1 MDTSTPGTIHLPAFG
16 VLSHQPS
23 TNVMPATNKAENNL
37 TALPAHHL
45 AALIAKGELSSA
57 RLAAECLARIR
68 ATDDK
73 LHAFVAVY
81 EDEAM
86 SLATARDR
94 EVHSGGKLGSLHGV
108 PVALKDLCDLEG
120 KITTCGSLMWKDR
133 ISPTTATIARRLEAA
148 GAILLGKTH
157 MVEFAYGGWGT
168 NSAMGT
174 PWNPWDL
181 NVHRVPGGS
190 SSGSAVAVAA
200 GLVPFAI
207 GSDTGGSVRIP
218 ASMCGIVGL
227 KTTVGRV
234 SNHGILPLSETLDTI
249 GPLTRSVE
257 DAALMFAVL
266 QGPDPADSATLN
278 HLPTD
283 PMAALKMGVRGLRL
297 GVLSEKDR
305 EGVDT
310 QVLDAYDEACRTL
323 ELQGAKLAEIHLPG
337 SFPAYLDQAGLI
349 IAAEGYAVHQHW
361 IEDTAINFDE
371 HVRARVFAGKQI
383 RAAAYIDALHR
394 RPQVQREIGEIMQEF
409 AAFLT
414 PTTPIPSIPLGEVD
428 ENALP
433 LSRFTRA
440 VNYLDMCAL
449 ALPCGLSADGLP
461 ISLQIIGHG
470 YDEAGVLRIGWAFEN
485 ATDWCS
491 RQPDLSP
498 LLPA

>member
-1 MDTSTPGTIHLPAFG
+1 MSRFPTRFLTHLSKKIMS
-16 VLSHQPS
+16 V
-23 TNVMPATNKAENNL
+23 TNKAEDNI
-37 TALPAHHL
+37 AVLPAHRL
-45 AALIAKGELSSA
+45 AALIAEGKLSST
-57 RLAAECLARIR
+57 RLTAECLARIR

-86 SLATARDR
+86 AIAAMRDQKTYR
-94 EVHSGGKLGSLHGV
+94 GGTLGPLHGV
-108 PVALKDLCDLEG
+108 PVALKDLCELEG
-120 KITTCGSLMWKDR
+120 RITTCGSMMWRDR

-148 GAILLGKTH
+148 GTILLGKTH

-168 NSAMGT
+168 NATMGT
-174 PWNPWDL
+174 AWNPWDL
-181 NVHRVPGGS
+181 NVPRVPGGS

-227 KTTVGRV
+227 KTTVGRI

-249 GPLTRSVE
+249 GPLTRSVQ
-257 DAALMFAVL
+257 DAALIFAVL

-278 HLPTD
+278 HPPTD
-283 PMAALKMGVRGLRL
+283 PVAALKVGVEGLRL

-305 EGVDT
+305 DGVDA
-310 QVLDAYDEACRTL
+310 QVLGAYDDACRTL
-323 ELQGAKLAEIHLPG
+323 ELLGARLAEVHLPD
-337 SFPAYLDQAGLI
+337 SFPAYLDQTGQI
-349 IAAEGYAVHQHW
+349 IAAEGYTVHRNW
-361 IEDTAINFDE
+361 IESPAILFDE
-371 HVRARVFAGKQI
+371 HVRARVCAGKSI
-383 RAAAYIDALHR
+383 SAAAYIDALR
-394 RPQVQREIGEIMQEF
+394 RRRQVQHEIGEIMRNF

-414 PTTPIPSIPLGEVD
+414 PTTPIPAIPLAEVD

-449 ALPCGLSADGLP
+449 ALPCGLSASGLP
-461 ISLQIIGHG
+461 LSLQIIGHG
-470 YDEAGVLRIGWAFEN
+470 YDEAGILRIGWAFEN
-485 ATDWCS
+485 ATDWCD
-491 RQPDLSP
+491 RQPDLSS
-498 LLPA
+498 LLNN